1 MSANKAKIG
10 WIGLGIMG
18 RRMAGRLCDA
28 GYELIVYNRSTA
40 AVEEFRQDHEGA
52 RSAVS
57 AAEVAREA
65 DIIFTMLSDP
75 AAVRAVALEPEGG
88 LLVGARG
95 KLWVDASTV
104 DPAFSRE
111 LGGAAR
117 AAGADFLDAPVAGSR
132 EPAANGELVFLV
144 GGMKDHL
151 NRVED
156 MLAIMGKKTVHAG
169 LENGAGS
176 SLKLV
181 VNFML
186 GQAVAAYAEACALG
200 RSLGLN
206 DELMQNV
213 LLATPVAAPMLQ
225 LVRQR
230 LESGD
235 TSTHFPLKHMRK
247 DLRLAVESAAA
258 ENLQLALGETAGA
271 LYDRALNAGLGDGD
285 FSAVFRVVNGSG
297 GGAQS

>member
-1 MSANKAKIG
+1 MSSNKPKIG

-18 RRMAGRLCDA
+18 RRMAGRLWDA
-28 GYELIVYNRSTA
+28 GYELIVCNRSQA
-40 AVEEFRQDHEGA
+40 AIKEFLGA
-52 RSAVS
+52 HTGAVS
-57 AAEVAREA
+57 AATAADVAREA
-65 DIIFTMLSDP
+65 DIVFTMLSDP
-75 AAVRAVALEPEGG
+75 AAVRAVVLEPESG
-88 LLVGARG
+88 LLAGASG

-111 LGGAAR
+111 MGGAAR
-117 AAGADFLDAPVAGSR
+117 AAGAEFLDAPVAGSR

-144 GGMKDHL
+144 GGPGESLSH
-151 NRVED
+151 VEEI
-156 MLAIMGKKTVHAG
+156 LAIMGKKTVHAG
-169 LENGAGS
+169 QEHGAGS

-186 GQAVAAYAEACALG
+186 GQAVAAYSEACLLG

-213 LLATPVAAPMLQ
+213 LLATPVAAPFLQ

-247 DLRLAVESAAA
+247 DLRLAVESAAKQ
-258 ENLQLALGETAGA
+258 NVQLGLGTKAGE
-271 LYDRALNAGLGDGD
+271 LYDRALNAGLGDSD
-285 FSAVFRVVNGSG
+285 FSAVFRVITESSG
-297 GGAQS
+297 AGK